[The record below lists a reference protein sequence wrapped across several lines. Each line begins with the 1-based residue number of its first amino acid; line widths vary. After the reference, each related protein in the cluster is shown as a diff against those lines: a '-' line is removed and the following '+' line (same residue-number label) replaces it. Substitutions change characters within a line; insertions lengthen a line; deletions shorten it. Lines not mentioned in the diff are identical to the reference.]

1 MRAVLTA
8 LISLIG
14 SGILLTNNL
23 TTKDMNDF
31 IVSFKIGKRE
41 FAIRR
46 QFYWWFN
53 NGYTQQFMWFYTY
66 KDKD

>member
-1 MRAVLTA
+1 M
-8 LISLIG
+8 G
-14 SGILLTNNL
+14 DYLL
-23 TTKDMNDF
+23 
-31 IVSFKIGKRE
+31 SFTIGKRE
-41 FAIRR
+41 FGIRR